1 MSNKADPKNMSQ
13 LVRVSPRA
21 RPALPAL
28 VAAAGKRAG
37 VRFLEFFAANIRN
50 PHTRR
55 AYARAV
61 SEFLTWC
68 ESAGVATLADV
79 HPLHVASWIESQG
92 REVSAP
98 TVKQQLA
105 ALRHLFDWLVTGQVV
120 PVNPAASVRGP
131 RHVVRVGKTP
141 VLEPTEARAL
151 LDSIDDST
159 PAGLRDRALIALM
172 IYSFARIGAALGMK
186 VEDVF
191 TQNRRLWVRLHEK
204 GGKDH
209 AMPCH
214 HYLEEILAAYIEGA
228 ELKGDPKGP
237 LFRTI
242 GRGTNELTRTSL
254 PQANAYAMIR
264 RRAAAVGI
272 KTKIGNHSF
281 RATGITAYLKN
292 GGTLE
297 KAASMANHA
306 STRTTQLYDRRRD
319 EMSLDE
325 VERIGV

>member
-1 MSNKADPKNMSQ
+1 LSEIVLLNP
-13 LVRVSPRA
+13 VYP
-21 RPALPAL
+21 PLPAL
-28 VAAAGKRAG
+28 VVSTGKRAG
-37 VRFLEFFAANIRN
+37 VRFLEFLTAQIRN

-55 AYARAV
+55 AYARAT
-61 SEFLTWC
+61 EDFLSWC
-68 ESAGVATLADV
+68 KCVGVMSLAEIQ
-79 HPLHVASWIESQG
+79 PMHVASWIELQG
-92 REVSAP
+92 RTVAAP
-98 TVKQQLA
+98 SVKQRLA
-105 ALRHLFDWLVTGQVV
+105 AIRHLFDWLVTGQVV

-131 RHVVRVGKTP
+131 RHVVRVGKTAA
-141 VLEPTEARAL
+141 LEPAEARAL
-151 LDSIDDST
+151 LDSIDAAT
-159 PAGLRDRALIALM
+159 PAGLRDRALISLM
-172 IYSFARIGAALGMK
+172 VYSFARIGAALGMK

-214 HYLEEILAAYIEGA
+214 HNLEQALTLYIEGA
-228 ELKGDPKGP
+228 GLADDPKGP

-242 GRGTNELTRTSL
+242 GRGTGQLTRTSL
-254 PQANAYAMIR
+254 PQANAHAMIR
-264 RRAAAVGI
+264 RRAAAAGI
-272 KTKIGNHSF
+272 ETKIGNHSF

-297 KAASMANHA
+297 MAAAMANHA

-325 VERIGV
+325 VERILI